1 MEDRIRRVERDVE
14 KVQANVERL
23 ESKVSD
29 ISTDH
34 AVLVTTAKASE
45 RRLSG
50 IEGSMNKLVW
60 LVVAAFVAT
69 AMNWVLNGGLQIIGG
84 SGG

>member
-14 KVQANVERL
+14 KVQASVERL

-29 ISTDH
+29 VSTDH
-34 AVLVTTAKASE
+34 AVLVATAKASE

-60 LVVAAFVAT
+60 LVITAFVAT
-69 AMNWVLNGGLQIIGG
+69 AMNWLLGGGLQILGG
-84 SGG
+84 VGG